1 LFVKTKDRMVNLQN
15 VSNVNILTDRNRV
28 IFNLNYNI
36 EITTGQNR
44 NSKLISDYVYWDADN
59 ENELK
64 NNIAQLF
71 EHDYFFDNFLTKD
84 GDKGF
89 ININE
94 ISSIK
99 FIDSKKRVIFNMSHP
114 VTFKD
119 FDGNNKITSEFVYV
133 NCKNLEQYKDY
144 IQYVENK
151 LGVN

>member
-1 LFVKTKDRMVNLQN
+1 MVNLQN